1 MSEDLSTKKDLL
13 SVDEVAEYL
22 GVGSVTIWRWC
33 REESLPCLK
42 IGRSWRIRREVL
54 EEFLRKS
61 ERPATL
67 AGRLRS
73 FLEVPDDVLAIAQNR
88 ELLHRL
94 DAAFFQ
100 AGEARGGRLVKYY
113 RDEQEGPMEEVRAN
127 LEREGLEMTR
137 LEEEGR
143 FHLISE
149 GDSLGGRLQELKQ
162 LLSEERGSE
171 CPVWINF
178 NWEERIDLDKA
189 LKQQEEI
196 TESIEDTL
204 LVVKTSVLEQILDDW
219 LGATQRQA
227 QVFHSGT
234 VWLSEAGFAL
244 SRVVPPLG

>member
-22 GVGSVTIWRWC
+22 GVGPVTIWRWC

-42 IGRSWRIRREVL
+42 IGRSWRIRREAL

-73 FLEVPDDVLAIAQNR
+73 FLEVPDNILAIAQNR

-100 AGEARGGRLVKYY
+100 AGEARGEMLVKYY
-113 RDEQEGPMEEVRAN
+113 RDEQEGSGEEVRAD
-127 LEREGLEMTR
+127 LEREGLKVTR

-143 FHLISE
+143 FHFIVES
-149 GDSLGGRLQELKQ
+149 DPLGGRLQELKQ
-162 LLSEERGSE
+162 LLRG
-171 CPVWINF
+171 
-178 NWEERIDLDKA
+178 R
-189 LKQQEEI
+189 
-196 TESIEDTL
+196 
-204 LVVKTSVLEQILDDW
+204 
-219 LGATQRQA
+219 
-227 QVFHSGT
+227 
-234 VWLSEAGFAL
+234 
-244 SRVVPPLG
+244 